1 MGSRSEG
8 EGRSEEAVIR
18 SVALALA
25 ALIACHP
32 ATPGTPTSPT
42 KADAGAQTA
51 GPSPHERAK
60 HFVETQLAAL
70 SKRDQTAFVA
80 SFVPDAFVL
89 GASDDEI
96 GKANPGVIDSVLDL
110 TPHDELEGVKLVRL
124 AAGGNDEAVW
134 IGFEVEVSKIVH
146 EGTYAHEMYIVR
158 GTELL
163 AASAGW
169 KVVAASIAR
178 PHEPEME
185 QPPTSYAGGAKP
197 GPLARLLADPAMAER
212 VLSDDKD
219 AIVFGAGEDLH
230 GSGTGARKLLDKLAS
245 PKMQIVRV
253 GREVTNTDWGYA
265 HALLVL
271 PPLDRDPHLPR
282 YELGQVI
289 ALPDG
294 KGGWRVVAMQYIAN

>member
-1 MGSRSEG
+1 M
-8 EGRSEEAVIR
+8 
-18 SVALALA
+18 
-25 ALIACHP
+25 
-32 ATPGTPTSPT
+32 
-42 KADAGAQTA
+42 
-51 GPSPHERAK
+51 
-60 HFVETQLAAL
+60 
-70 SKRDQTAFVA
+70 
-80 SFVPDAFVL
+80 PDAFVL

-96 GKANPGVIDSVLDL
+96 GKANPGVIDVVLDL

-124 AAGGNDEAVW
+124 AAGGNDQAVW
-134 IGFEVEVSKIVH
+134 IGFEIEVSKIEH
-146 EGTYAHEMYIVR
+146 EGGYTHAKYIVR

-169 KVVAASIAR
+169 KAVAAAIAK

-185 QPPTSYAGGAKP
+185 QPPTSYTGGAKA

-219 AIVFGAGEDLH
+219 AIVFGAGEALH
-230 GSGTGARKLLDKLAS
+230 GSGPGARKLLDRLAS

-253 GREVTNTDWGYA
+253 GRETTNADWGYA
-265 HALLVL
+265 QALLVL

-282 YELGQVI
+282 YELGQVL

-294 KGGWRVVAMQYIAN
+294 KGGWRVVAMHYVAN